1 MKKSIFRI
9 SHVFVLVLLF
19 ISSCSL
25 QKRKYT
31 PGFYSHWHGSS
42 QKQSPVFIKKK
53 AIGSNP
59 HILAS
64 KEVHKH
70 EDKETQ
76 VSAALPTAEL
86 QPDVSLHSQ
95 PAFKQI
101 PFPGD
106 SCDVIVLKSG
116 IRIKAKV
123 KELALDAIKYKKCGF
138 EDGPIYVVSKKDVA
152 EIEYSNGTKESIEYS
167 SSDKSS
173 TQQSQTQNSS
183 TRGNDGHK
191 KVEGLG
197 IAGFVLSLVGLI
209 VAGIPLGTL
218 GIIFGAVSLNKINK
232 QPEKYQ
238 NRKGYAY
245 WSIALGVLAI
255 IGAIIAISLM

>member
-9 SHVFVLVLLF
+9 SHVFVLVLLL

-42 QKQSPVFIKKK
+42 QKQSTVFIKKK

-123 KELALDAIKYKKCGF
+123 KELALDAIKYKN
-138 EDGPIYVVSKKDVA
+138 VVLKMGLFMLSVKK
-152 EIEYSNGTKESIEYS
+152 T
-167 SSDKSS
+167 
-173 TQQSQTQNSS
+173 
-183 TRGNDGHK
+183 
-191 KVEGLG
+191 
-197 IAGFVLSLVGLI
+197 
-209 VAGIPLGTL
+209 
-218 GIIFGAVSLNKINK
+218 
-232 QPEKYQ
+232 
-238 NRKGYAY
+238 
-245 WSIALGVLAI
+245 
-255 IGAIIAISLM
+255 